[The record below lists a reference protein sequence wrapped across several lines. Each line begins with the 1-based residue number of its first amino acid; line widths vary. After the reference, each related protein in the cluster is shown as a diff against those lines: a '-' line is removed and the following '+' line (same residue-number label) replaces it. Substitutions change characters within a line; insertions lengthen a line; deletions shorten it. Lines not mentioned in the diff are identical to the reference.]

1 MSRLKDVQLKLS
13 ADDVREVLSIALDED
28 QEKGLAFIRDRLAK
42 KVEKALQE
50 Q

>member
-13 ADDVREVLSIALDED
+13 ADDVQEVLSIALDED
-28 QEKGLAFIRDRLAK
+28 QGKALAFIQDRLAK

>member
-13 ADDVREVLSIALDED
+13 ADDVRDVLSIALDED
-28 QEKGLAFIRDRLAK
+28 SDRALAFLRDQLAK
-42 KVEKALQE
+42 KVERALQD

>member
-13 ADDVREVLSIALDED
+13 ADDVQDVLAIALDED
-28 QEKGLAFIRDRLAK
+28 RDKALAFLRDQLAK
-42 KVEKALQE
+42 KVEKALQD